1 MRRHALSDQEWT
13 IIEPLPPTNSRGMER
28 VDDRRAVSGILWL
41 FRTGSVLAGC
51 SPPDTARE

>member
-1 MRRHALSDQEWT
+1 
-13 IIEPLPPTNSRGMER
+13 MER